1 MQDVIAQVLVYARG
15 MLRHR
20 WLVLLVAWLVCF
32 VGWVVVYK
40 MPDQYKAS
48 ARVYVDTQ
56 SILKPL
62 LSGLTVQTDIDQQ
75 IALMTRTLLSRPNLE
90 KVARMTDLDLRGKEP
105 EQMEGLLA
113 GLGKEITMEGTGREN
128 LYTISYGNSDPQ
140 LAKKVVQSLLTIFVE
155 SSLGESRRD
164 SDSAQQ
170 FIDKQIADY
179 ERRLVE
185 AEEKVKEFKRKNVGM
200 MPARGEGYYDSMQ
213 TEMGLLNQ
221 AQLELREA
229 ENRRNELK
237 RQIEDE
243 DPSDATAI
251 PVPTASTSAI
261 DARIEGLQSKMDGML
276 LQYTE
281 RHPDIVEI
289 KRVIAELQKQKQDEL
304 KAAASKGKKGS
315 GASATNPVYAQM
327 KIALNEADA
336 NVASLRVRV
345 GEYARRV
352 NQLKGMVNVIPQV
365 ETELAQLNRDYEVN
379 KQNYDT
385 LLARRES
392 AKMSQEVGQ
401 NADDVK
407 FRVIDPPYVPSTPSA
422 PNRPL
427 LMSLVLLGGLVG
439 GLVFALLF
447 SQLKPVFDNRRS
459 LAEITGVPV
468 LGSVSMVWTPAQT
481 RKRRIEMGAFALTG
495 LGLLVIFGGIEAL
508 LLLDI
513 DVMGHVKGLVG
524 S

>member
-1 MQDVIAQVLVYARG
+1 MQDVIVQVLVYARG
-15 MLRHR
+15 VLRHR

-62 LSGLTVQTDIDQQ
+62 LSGLTVQTDIEQQ

-90 KVARMTDLDLRGKEP
+90 KVARMTDLDLQGKEP

-113 GLGKEITMEGTGREN
+113 ALGKNITMEGTGREN
-128 LYTISYGNSDPQ
+128 LYTISYVNSDPQ

-164 SDSAQQ
+164 SDSAQH

-243 DPSDATAI
+243 DPSDTATFS
-251 PVPTASTSAI
+251 PPPTASTSAI
-261 DARIEGLQSKMDGML
+261 DARIEALRSKMDSML

-281 RHPDIVEI
+281 RHPDIIET
-289 KRVIAELQKQKQDEL
+289 KRIIAELQKQKQDEL
-304 KAAASKGKKGS
+304 KATSTTKKGG
-315 GASATNPVYAQM
+315 GASSTNPVYAQM

-345 GEYARRV
+345 GEYSRRV
-352 NQLKGMVNVIPQV
+352 NQLKGMVNIIPQV

-459 LAEITGVPV
+459 LAEITGIPV

-495 LGLLVIFGGIEAL
+495 LGLLVIFGGIETL
-508 LLLDI
+508 LLLDV
-513 DVMGHVKGLVG
+513 DVVGRVKGLVG